1 MQEKIIC
8 KLSTDLC
15 LLERKMFVKETY
27 FLENLFLLLIELPKY
42 TKIVHTFVWI
52 CLNMLEYIF
61 CYCMEV
67 F

>member
-8 KLSTDLC
+8 KLSIDLY
-15 LLERKMFVKETY
+15 LLKRKMLVKETY
-27 FLENLFLLLIELPKY
+27 FLENLLLLLIELPKH

-61 CYCMEV
+61 CYCKEV